1 MPQVLSLSTHSKN
14 LIQPKSL
21 GMVLQEAHLVSLPQ
35 IELALRDQIYYPY
48 LRLGE
53 ILAIRG
59 WIKQETADFFAQDW
73 WTLTKQSTRKP
84 LGYYLQKSALVEEKQ
99 IEAILEEQRLTGIRF
114 GSVAVLQGL
123 LNSQTLD
130 FFLNYLFPKE
140 AGAPFFVGKY
150 QINYRK
156 YQHSNNRVLIADGFK
171 QTTPNRLQQNQPQVE
186 ELEESEIKW
195 IG

>member
-1 MPQVLSLSTHSKN
+1 MPQVVSLSTHSKN

-73 WTLTKQSTRKP
+73 WTLTKQRNRKP

-140 AGAPFFVGKY
+140 ADAPFFVGKY

-171 QTTPNRLQQNQPQVE
+171 QTTSNRLQQNEPQVE
-186 ELEESEIKW
+186 ELEETEIKW

>member
-1 MPQVLSLSTHSKN
+1 MPKVHSWSSQPKI

-35 IELALRDQIYYPY
+35 IELALQDQIYYPY

-53 ILAIRG
+53 ILALRG
-59 WIKQETADFFAQDW
+59 WIKQETADFFAQEW
-73 WTLTKQSTRKP
+73 WALMKQRTKKP
-84 LGYYLQKSALVEEKQ
+84 LGYYLQKSALIEEKH
-99 IEAILEEQRLTGIRF
+99 IEAILEEQRITGIRF

-130 FFLNYLFPKE
+130 FFLNYLFPREFKE
-140 AGAPFFVGKY
+140 SSLVAKY
-150 QINYRK
+150 QNNCRR
-156 YQHSNNRVLIADGFK
+156 YQQSSKRVLISNNLPQKTDH
-171 QTTPNRLQQNQPQVE
+171 RLEQNQPQVE
-186 ELEESEIKW
+186 DLEETEIIW